1 VSLSRAVAD
10 KIDSPA
16 LAISHIPRVFLCSK
30 MPDEHS
36 SLGKIPA
43 QIEATGDSMSL
54 QMEALQHAWKARSG
68 FCIGIAVAARRE
80 GAPRAHP
87 RTVPDRRLRAFAASP
102 PAVPFCNNNNTIGF
116 RAACLLDFVTVVL
129 SNLEWPFSSSTI
141 SLSLHPS
148 SSNTTFAFVLRPP
161 STTLTTPDCRFSA
174 RSQQSLLFL
183 REICNPAKHSSCAL
197 YNHNISHD
205 RG

>member
-1 VSLSRAVAD
+1 
-10 KIDSPA
+10 
-16 LAISHIPRVFLCSK
+16 

-43 QIEATGDSMSL
+43 QIEAEGDSMSL

-116 RAACLLDFVTVVL
+116 QGRLFVRLCYSRAQQPRVAILFFDNFTL
-129 SNLEWPFSSSTI
+129 STSFI
-141 SLSLHPS
+141 
-148 SSNTTFAFVLRPP
+148 
-161 STTLTTPDCRFSA
+161 
-174 RSQQSLLFL
+174 
-183 REICNPAKHSSCAL
+183 I
-197 YNHNISHD
+197 
-205 RG
+205 